1 MNPLAS
7 SSRRVRTGLF
17 EIDLGSGEV
26 HREGRKV
33 PLQEQPFRVLA
44 ILLER
49 PGEVVSREELQAQLW
64 PADTY
69 VGFDEGL
76 NTAIR
81 KLRVAF
87 GDSAENPRFIETVS
101 RRGYRFVAPVREAV
115 AATPQP
121 LDRVAAPDAAAEV
134 NRGRPWRTRQ
144 PALVISAAALLVIL
158 AGLAYLARWH
168 SSANHALQKRVMLAI
183 LPFQNLSSDAE
194 QEYFSDGLTEETITD
209 LGELTPEQVGVI
221 ARTSAMAYKHT
232 NKTISEIGHELGV
245 DYILEGS
252 VRRDGEKIRIAAQ
265 LIRVQDQTHLWAQS
279 YDRELTDFLEVQNEL
294 AQMISQQVGLRLTA
308 GQKSELEKTR
318 RLDPEAYDLYLKG
331 LYHWNMLTPAGFA
344 QAINYFQE
352 ATKRDPR
359 YALAYAGLADCYAVL
374 PMISD
379 SPPRESF
386 PGAQAA
392 AAKALE
398 LDNTLA
404 QGHDSDARIK
414 LFYEWNWAES
424 ERQSVRAIALN
435 RNLAGAHVRY
445 AHLLS
450 NVGRH
455 KEALAEA
462 ERARELD
469 PLSLI
474 TNALFGMFLFQARH
488 YDAAV
493 EQLQKTIQMNSHFWV
508 GHLHLG
514 KVYEQ
519 KGMYQQAI
527 EEFAKAR
534 NLSEGDSETI
544 ASLGHSYALSGKQD
558 AARDVLEE
566 LKRQSLKSY
575 VPPYNIAMIYA
586 GLGEKDRALDWLEK
600 GYEARDVHMIFLK
613 VDPKWDSLR
622 TDSRFQDLLERMGF
636 TSGQQ

>member
-1 MNPLAS
+1 METPAS
-7 SSRRVRTGLF
+7 FDRRVRTGLF
-17 EIDLGSGEV
+17 EVDFGSGEV
-26 HREGRKV
+26 HKEGRKV

-49 PGEVVSREELQAQLW
+49 PGEVVTREQLQAQLW

-115 AATPQP
+115 AVTHQP
-121 LDRVAAPDAAAEV
+121 LETVAAPDAAAEV
-134 NRGRPWRTRQ
+134 QHGRPWHIQR
-144 PALVISAAALLVIL
+144 PALVLSAAALLVIL
-158 AGLAYLARWH
+158 AGIAYLTRWH
-168 SSANHALQKRVMLAI
+168 SSANPAAQKRVMLAI
-183 LPFQNLSSDAE
+183 LPFQNLSNDPE

-209 LGELTPEQVGVI
+209 LGQLTPEQLGVI

-232 NKTISEIGHELGV
+232 NKTISQIGRELGV
-245 DYILEGS
+245 DFILEGS
-252 VRRDGEKIRIAAQ
+252 VRRDGERVRIAAQ

-279 YDRELTDFLEVQNEL
+279 YDRELPDFLGVQNEL
-294 AQMISQQVGLRLTA
+294 AQVISQQVGLRLTP
-308 GQKSELEKTR
+308 GQKSELETTR
-318 RLDPEAYDLYLKG
+318 KLDPEAYDLYLKG
-331 LYHWNMLTPAGFA
+331 LYHWNMLTPTGFR

-352 ATKRDPR
+352 AAKRDPK

-392 AAKALE
+392 AARALE
-398 LDNTLA
+398 LDDALA
-404 QGHDSDARIK
+404 QAHDSDARIK

-474 TNALFGMFLFQARH
+474 TNALFGMFLFQARQ

-493 EQLQKTIQMNSHFWV
+493 EQLQKTIRMNPHFWV

-519 KGMYQQAI
+519 KGMYQAAI
-527 EEFAKAR
+527 EEFTKAR
-534 NLSEGDSETI
+534 DLSEGNSETI
-544 ASLGHSYALSGKQD
+544 ASLAHANALSGRQD

-566 LKRQSLKSY
+566 LKRHSQKSY

-586 GLGEKDRALDWLEK
+586 ALGEKDHALDWLEK

-613 VDPKWDSLR
+613 VDPKWDSFR

>member
-17 EIDLGSGEV
+17 EIDFGSGEV
-26 HREGRKV
+26 HKEGRKV

-49 PGEVVSREELQAQLW
+49 PGEVVTREQLQAQLW

-101 RRGYRFVAPVREAV
+101 RRGYRFVAPVREA
-115 AATPQP
+115 AALAPQSS
-121 LDRVAAPDAAAEV
+121 DSVAAPDAAEV
-134 NRGRPWRTRQ
+134 KHGRPWRIQR
-144 PALVISAAALLVIL
+144 PVLVLSAAALLVIL
-158 AGLAYLARWH
+158 VGIAYLARWH
-168 SSANHALQKRVMLAI
+168 SSANPSVPKRVMLAI
-183 LPFQNLSSDAE
+183 LPFQNLSNDPE

-209 LGELTPEQVGVI
+209 LGKLTPEQLGVI

-232 NKTISEIGHELGV
+232 NKTISQIGHELGV

-252 VRRDGEKIRIAAQ
+252 VRRDGEKVRIAAQ

-279 YDRELTDFLEVQNEL
+279 YDRELPDFLGVQNEL
-294 AQMISQQVGLRLTA
+294 AQVISQQVGLRLTP
-308 GQKSELEKTR
+308 GQKSELETAR

-331 LYHWNMLTPAGFA
+331 LYHWNMLTPTGFS

-352 ATKRDPR
+352 ATKRDPK
-359 YALAYAGLADCYAVL
+359 YALAYAGLADCYAML
-374 PMISD
+374 PMIGD

-398 LDNTLA
+398 LDNALA
-404 QGHDSDARIK
+404 QAHDSDARIK

-474 TNALFGMFLFQARH
+474 TNALFGMFLFQARQ

-493 EQLQKTIQMNSHFWV
+493 EQLQKTIRMNPHFWV
-508 GHLHLG
+508 GYLHLG

-519 KGMYQQAI
+519 KGMYREAI
-527 EEFAKAR
+527 EEFTKAR
-534 NLSEGDSETI
+534 DLSEGNSETI
-544 ASLGHSYALSGKQD
+544 ASLGHAYALSGRQN
-558 AARDVLEE
+558 AARNVLEE
-566 LKRQSLKSY
+566 LQRQSQKSY

-586 GLGEKDRALDWLEK
+586 ALGEKDHALDWLEK

-613 VDPKWDSLR
+613 VDPKWDSFR
-622 TDSRFQDLLERMGF
+622 SESRFQDLLQRMRF

>member
-1 MNPLAS
+1 METPAS
-7 SSRRVRTGLF
+7 SSRRVYTGLF
-17 EIDLGSGEV
+17 EIDFGSGEV
-26 HREGRKV
+26 HKEGRKV
-33 PLQEQPFRVLA
+33 PVQEQPFRVLA

-49 PGEVVSREELQAQLW
+49 PGEVVTREQLQAKLW

-101 RRGYRFVAPVREAV
+101 RRGYRFVAPIREAV
-115 AATPQP
+115 AVTPEP
-121 LDRVAAPDAAAEV
+121 MESVAAPDAPAEV
-134 NRGRPWRTRQ
+134 QYGRPWRIRR
-144 PALVISAAALLVIL
+144 PVLVLSAAALLVIL
-158 AGLAYLARWH
+158 AGVAYLARWR
-168 SSANHALQKRVMLAI
+168 SSANLAANKRVMLAI
-183 LPFQNLSSDAE
+183 LPFQNLSNDPE

-209 LGELTPEQVGVI
+209 LGQLTPEQLGVI

-232 NKTISEIGHELGV
+232 NKTISQIGHELGV

-252 VRRDGEKIRIAAQ
+252 VRRDGEKVRIAAQ

-279 YDRELTDFLEVQNEL
+279 YDRELPDFLGVQNEL
-294 AQMISQQVGLRLTA
+294 AQVISQQVGLRLTP
-308 GQKSELEKTR
+308 GQKSELETTR

-331 LYHWNMLTPAGFA
+331 LYHWNMLTPTGFR

-352 ATKRDPR
+352 AAKRDPK

-379 SPPRESF
+379 SPPRELF

-392 AAKALE
+392 AARALE
-398 LDNTLA
+398 LDDALA
-404 QGHDSDARIK
+404 QAHDSDARIK

-474 TNALFGMFLFQARH
+474 TNALFGMFLFQARQ

-493 EQLQKTIQMNSHFWV
+493 EQLQKTIRMNPHFWV

-519 KGMYQQAI
+519 KGMYREAV
-527 EEFAKAR
+527 EEFTKAR
-534 NLSEGDSETI
+534 DLSEGDSETI
-544 ASLGHSYALSGKQD
+544 ASLGHAYALSGRQD

-566 LKRQSLKSY
+566 LKRQSQKSY

-586 GLGEKDRALDWLEK
+586 ALGEKDHALDWLEK

-613 VDPKWDSLR
+613 VDPKWDSFR
-622 TDSRFQDLLERMGF
+622 SDSRFQDLLQRMGF
-636 TSGQQ
+636 TSGQ

>member
-1 MNPLAS
+1 METPTS
-7 SSRRVRTGLF
+7 STRRIRTGLF
-17 EIDLGSGEV
+17 EVDFGSGEV
-26 HREGRKV
+26 YREGRKV
-33 PLQEQPFRVLA
+33 ALQEQPFRVLA
-44 ILLER
+44 VLLER
-49 PGEVVSREELQAQLW
+49 PGEVVTREDLQARLW

-87 GDSAENPRFIETVS
+87 GDSAENPRFIETIS
-101 RRGYRFVAPVREAV
+101 RRGYRFVAPVHEAV
-115 AATPQP
+115 AVTPP
-121 LDRVAAPDAAAEV
+121 SLESVAPDTAADV
-134 NRGRPWRTRQ
+134 QHGQPWRIRR
-144 PALVISAAALLVIL
+144 PALAFSAGALLVIL
-158 AGLAYLARWH
+158 AGVVYLTRWH
-168 SSANHALQKRVMLAI
+168 SSANSTARQRVMLAI
-183 LPFQNLSSDAE
+183 LPFQNLSNDPE

-209 LGELTPEQVGVI
+209 LGKLTPEQLGVI

-232 NKTISEIGHELGV
+232 NKTISQIGHELGV

-252 VRRDGEKIRIAAQ
+252 VRRDGEKVRIAAQ

-279 YDRELTDFLEVQNEL
+279 YDRELSDFLDVQNEL
-294 AQMISQQVGLRLTA
+294 AQVISQQVGLRLTP
-308 GQKSELEKTR
+308 GEKSGLETTR
-318 RLDPEAYDLYLKG
+318 KVDPEAYDLYLKG
-331 LYHWNMLTPAGFA
+331 LYYWNMLTPTGFS
-344 QAINYFQE
+344 QATNYFQQ
-352 ATKRDPR
+352 ATKRDPK

-374 PMISD
+374 PMIGD

-398 LDNTLA
+398 LDGALA
-404 QGHDSDARIK
+404 QAHDSDARIK
-414 LFYEWNWAES
+414 LFYEWNWPES
-424 ERQSVRAIALN
+424 EQQSVRAIALN

-474 TNALFGMFLFQARH
+474 TNALFGMFLFQARQ

-493 EQLQKTIQMNSHFWV
+493 EQLQKTIRMNPHFWV

-519 KGMYQQAI
+519 KGMYQEAI
-527 EEFAKAR
+527 EEFTKAR
-534 NLSEGDSETI
+534 VLSEGNSETI
-544 ASLGHSYALSGKQD
+544 ASLAHAYALSGRQD
-558 AARDVLEE
+558 AARNVLEE
-566 LKRQSLKSY
+566 LRRQSRSSY
-575 VPPYNIAMIYA
+575 VPPYNLAMIYA
-586 GLGEKDRALDWLEK
+586 GLGEKEQALDWLEK

-613 VDPKWDSLR
+613 VDPKWDLFR
-622 TDSRFQDLLERMGF
+622 TDSRFRDLLKRMGF
-636 TSGQQ
+636 ASGQQ